1 MRRQHFAM
9 LISPLYFS
17 DMPTHKIIY
26 PAADGSVAV
35 VVPADDMLPLSV
47 ALKDVPAG
55 LPFLIL
61 PADEVPPSDSR
72 AGWTPSFAEPDGHG
86 LGHDA
91 WVDSGTQ
98 L

>member
-1 MRRQHFAM
+1 MQ
-9 LISPLYFS
+9 
-17 DMPTHKIIY
+17 KIIY
-26 PAADGSVAV
+26 PSASGSVAV
-35 VVPADDMLPLSV
+35 VVPAEGMQVLDV

-55 LPFLIL
+55 VPFRIVS
-61 PADEVPPSDSR
+61 AETVPPSGSR

-91 WVDSGTQ
+91 WAASGTQ